1 MENYWLI
8 IAYVAAGALV
18 GYYLRSLTT
27 QKKISNAEAEADKIV
42 KKAQAKLDEASKK
55 EKEIVIAAK
64 EEASKIRERIEKEEQ
79 QRRSEISDLD
89 KRLRQKDDLL
99 DQRAMELDKKQEA
112 VYEQDKEI
120 KNVREEILK
129 IREQQETRLAEIA
142 KLSKEEAKELLL
154 KRAEKDAKEEIV
166 KLMHDIESEAK
177 ETAEAKARDIVA
189 TSIQRYAGETAVE
202 NTTNVVAI
210 PSDEMK
216 GRIIGKEGRN
226 IQAFERAT
234 GVDLIVDDTPDVVV
248 ISSFDPVRRAVA
260 KNALERLLADGRIQP
275 SRIEEVVERAQKEIN
290 NEMKKAGEEAVLEL
304 GLTGLPLD
312 LVKLIGRLK
321 YRTSYGQNI
330 LHHSVEAA
338 HLAGMM
344 AAQIGAD
351 IRLAKLATLMH
362 DIGKALDHEFEG
374 SHVDLSRDIVVK
386 YGLPKEVIQAV
397 EVSHEGSGG
406 PKTAIDFISM
416 AADAISAARPGARR
430 ESLEQFIKRL
440 GDLENIAK
448 SFPGIDRAYAI
459 QAGREVRVLVI
470 PEEVDDLGIIKLAK
484 EMAQKIEKEMTYPGT
499 VKVNVIREIR
509 AEDIAK

>member
-1 MENYWLI
+1 MESYGLI
-8 IAYVAAGALV
+8 IVYIAAGLLI

-27 QKKISNAEAEADKIV
+27 QKKISNAEAEANKII
-42 KKAQAKLDEASKK
+42 KKAQDKLDEAGKK
-55 EKEIVIAAK
+55 EKEIVISAK
-64 EEASKIRERIEKEEQ
+64 EEASKIRERAEKEEQ

-99 DQRAMELDKKQEA
+99 DKRAMELDKKQEM

-120 KNVREEILK
+120 KGVREEILK
-129 IREQQETRLAEIA
+129 IREQQETRLSEIA
-142 KLSKEEAKELLL
+142 KLSKEEAKDLLL
-154 KRAEKDAKEEIV
+154 KRAEKEAKDDVV
-166 KLMHDIESEAK
+166 KLIHDIESEAK
-177 ETAEAKARDIVA
+177 ETADARARDIVA
-189 TSIQRYAGETAVE
+189 MAIQRYAGETAVE
-202 NTTNVVAI
+202 NTTNAIAI

-260 KNALERLLADGRIQP
+260 KNALEKLLADGRIQP

-290 NEMKKAGEEAVLEL
+290 NEMKKAGEEAVMEL
-304 GLTGLPLD
+304 GLSGLPLD
-312 LVKLIGRLK
+312 LIKLVGRLK

-338 HLAGMM
+338 HLAAMM
-344 AAQIGAD
+344 ASQIGAD
-351 IRLAKLATLMH
+351 VRLAKLATLMH

-374 SHVDLSRDIVVK
+374 THIELSRDIAVK

-397 EVSHEGSGG
+397 EVSHEGAGG
-406 PKTAIDFISM
+406 PKSAIDFISM

-430 ESLEQFIKRL
+430 ESMEQFIKRL
-440 GDLENIAK
+440 SDLENIAK

-470 PEEVDDLGIIKLAK
+470 PEEIDDLGIIKLAK

-499 VKVNVIREIR
+499 VKVNIIRETR
-509 AEDIAK
+509 AEDLAK